1 MKLSK
6 TFAVLLFCFSL
17 TIPSFSQYRPTEEI
31 IKAQQR
37 FRDNKFGIF
46 IHWGIYSL
54 LGHGEWVMNNRDI
67 DYREYPKLAS
77 AFYPHRF
84 NADEWVDAVKAS
96 GARYITVTTR
106 HHDGFSMFDT
116 RQSDY
121 NIVKATPFGRDV
133 MKELSEACRRKGIAL
148 HFYYSHL
155 DWYRT
160 DYPLGRTGKK
170 LGRPTDGIN
179 WKGYYAFMNAQLRE
193 LLTNYGPI
201 GAIWF
206 DGWWD
211 HDEDPQPFDWQLDE
225 QYAMIHSLQPSCLV
239 INNHHQAPNEGEDVQ
254 VFERDLPGEN
264 KAGLSGQA
272 IGRLP
277 LETCETMNRTWGY
290 SITDTQYKST
300 DDLIRL
306 LVKAA
311 GLDANLLLNVGPEP
325 NGSFPAEAVRRLHE
339 MGQWMNRYGATI
351 HDTRGGMVPPRDWG
365 VTTQRGK
372 TLFVHILNLPD
383 NGLFL
388 PIEKKL
394 VKKAVDFIRRTDI
407 KIVPA
412 RNGILLEL
420 PEHKSEVDFVVEV
433 TLA

>member
-6 TFAVLLFCFSL
+6 TFAALLFCFSL

-225 QYAMIHSLQPSCLV
+225 QYAMIHSRPLKRDAKREL
-239 INNHHQAPNEGEDVQ
+239 IHQ
-254 VFERDLPGEN
+254 
-264 KAGLSGQA
+264 
-272 IGRLP
+272 
-277 LETCETMNRTWGY
+277 
-290 SITDTQYKST
+290 
-300 DDLIRL
+300 
-306 LVKAA
+306 
-311 GLDANLLLNVGPEP
+311 
-325 NGSFPAEAVRRLHE
+325 
-339 MGQWMNRYGATI
+339 
-351 HDTRGGMVPPRDWG
+351 
-365 VTTQRGK
+365 
-372 TLFVHILNLPD
+372 
-383 NGLFL
+383 
-388 PIEKKL
+388 
-394 VKKAVDFIRRTDI
+394 
-407 KIVPA
+407 
-412 RNGILLEL
+412 
-420 PEHKSEVDFVVEV
+420 
-433 TLA
+433 